1 MPLDLP
7 QLTRREFLKR
17 AALAG
22 AAVALAPQAHA
33 GIFGKSRDRHTFV
46 FFSDTHIAAD
56 PAEIYLKVN
65 MTDHLAACVRELAAW
80 PVRPMAVIVNGDLA
94 YLFGKPEDYA
104 TFAKGIQ
111 PVRAIAPMHL
121 LLGNH
126 DGRENFWRAF
136 PQDMAKVKAVPQ
148 RQAAVF
154 SSDRVNWFLL
164 DSLEVTDKTPGEL
177 GAVQLGWL
185 ARELDARRHKPAV
198 VVVHHNPQFPKPT
211 TGLLDSAALMETLAP
226 RRQVKA
232 LIFGHTHDWHIA
244 QHESGVH
251 FINLPPT
258 SYVFREG
265 RPSGWVRATL
275 TRDGAEFE
283 LRSLDPRHP
292 EHAQVKQLKWREG

>member
-1 MPLDLP
+1 MPLYLP

-22 AAVALAPQAHA
+22 AAFALGPQAHA
-33 GIFGKSRDRHTFV
+33 GIFGKSRDRNTFA

-65 MTDHLAACVRELAAW
+65 MMDHLAACVRELAAW

-126 DGRENFWRAF
+126 DERENFWRAF
-136 PQDMAKVKAVPQ
+136 PQDMANVKAIPQ

-154 SSDRVNWFLL
+154 SSDRANWFLL
-164 DSLEVTDKTPGEL
+164 DSLEVTDKMPGEL

-185 ARELDARRHKPAV
+185 ARELDARLYKPAV

-258 SYVFREG
+258 SYPFKAG

-275 TRDGAEFE
+275 ARNGAEFE
-283 LRSLDPRHP
+283 LRSLDPHHP